1 MSETVTL
8 NVPLLEG
15 ADNVQGVLQ
24 GAPLPMLASAPAGI
38 DSTRT
43 GVPDELKPGI
53 LKLGMLTLGM
63 LKLGMLGI
71 PVQAE
76 SAAPHTAKAIA
87 RLLIRS
93 YPAHAAVSLF
103 AYDLGALRHLGFR
116 RNPGRAG
123 PGHCGQWLTRKARS
137 PLARADQSY
146 GIRQGGEARHH
157 GVGAKRGRR
166 PVRISELDRDHRD
179 SGGARGRDVG
189 H

>member
-1 MSETVTL
+1 VSETVTL
-8 NVPLLEG
+8 NEPLLEG

-43 GVPDELKPGI
+43 GVPDELNPGI

-93 YPAHAAVSLF
+93 YPAHAAVSHF
-103 AYDLGALRHLGFR
+103 AYDLGDNTKFGVHGATR
-116 RNPGRAG
+116 RTGWPQSIAG
-123 PGHCGQWLTRKARS
+123 NG
-137 PLARADQSY
+137 
-146 GIRQGGEARHH
+146 
-157 GVGAKRGRR
+157 
-166 PVRISELDRDHRD
+166 
-179 SGGARGRDVG
+179 
-189 H
+189 